1 MRVTLFEMSNGDCP
15 YLPNRTWVTR
25 SFRANEVPEELYEQ
39 LLNHGWRRS
48 GSIFY
53 HNNCPGCNLCIPI
66 RVPVERFA
74 PSKSQRKVLRKNRDV
89 TIERHEAH
97 TRSELVE
104 LFRRYDMERHDP
116 DSDISE
122 ESFDRFLGSSPIQTD
137 VMEYRVGDRL
147 VGAGWLDILPEGL
160 STVYFAFEPAE
171 HKRSLGT
178 FSALKEIELCQE
190 LGKPWYYLGYFVP
203 GSPKMSYKTR
213 FRPYQLLM
221 DGEWRDYGTQPPAG
235 TERS

>member
-1 MRVTLFEMSNGDCP
+1 
-15 YLPNRTWVTR
+15 
-25 SFRANEVPEELYEQ
+25 
-39 LLNHGWRRS
+39 
-48 GSIFY
+48 
-53 HNNCPGCNLCIPI
+53 
-66 RVPVERFA
+66 
-74 PSKSQRKVLRKNRDV
+74 
-89 TIERHEAH
+89 
-97 TRSELVE
+97 
-104 LFRRYDMERHDP
+104 MERHDP